1 MKYVLKGNRQLTIA
15 DEMLDRYLNEGYS
28 EIDSNG
34 KVVQRGVDTTPE
46 GMAKERKRL
55 EKANAKLEKENEALK
70 AKLSEAG
77 LTW

>member
-55 EKANAKLEKENEALK
+55 
-70 AKLSEAG
+70 
-77 LTW
+77 

>member
-1 MKYVLKGNRQLTIA
+1 MKYVLKGNRQLTIS
-15 DEMLDRYLNEGYS
+15 DEMLDHYLNEGYS

-34 KVVQRGVDTTPE
+34 KVVQRGADTTPE

-70 AKLSEAG
+70 AKLTEAG

>member
-34 KVVQRGVDTTPE
+34 KVVQRAEAAGK
-46 GMAKERKRL
+46 GQCQAGKR
-55 EKANAKLEKENEALK
+55 E
-70 AKLSEAG
+70 
-77 LTW
+77 